1 MQNPIIENILNK
13 ISQRYPKIDTILL
26 FGSALDPDWTEES
39 DIDLY
44 FIDKDLSDGRIDLT
58 IDNIKVEI
66 QTDNFNEIRTYIEDE
81 SGKLL
86 NRNVSTM
93 LATAKIL
100 RSESESQVSSLIH
113 LAKEIIKTP
122 VSYTTEDVK
131 MWKYSITDYLEKA
144 TKDFK
149 RNDVAA
155 FYFDAHFVIQNATES
170 ILATN
175 NYYFPQPKNLTHIL
189 ETFSPDFLKN
199 IEEYELAT
207 SLNDKLLSLQKIAKL
222 CNLK

>member
-1 MQNPIIENILNK
+1 MQSPIIENILNK

-113 LAKEIIKTP
+113 LAKKIIKTP

-131 MWKYSITDYLEKA
+131 MWKYSITDYLEKPL
-144 TKDFK
+144 K
-149 RNDVAA
+149 
-155 FYFDAHFVIQNATES
+155 
-170 ILATN
+170 ILNVMTLQL
-175 NYYFPQPKNLTHIL
+175 FIL
-189 ETFSPDFLKN
+189 MPT
-199 IEEYELAT
+199 
-207 SLNDKLLSLQKIAKL
+207 LLSKTRLNQF
-222 CNLK
+222 